1 MAESTIDRIRAA
13 LKDLRK
19 VTRVYRLYGRD
30 HPETDRIASG
40 FIHALL
46 PLLEDRGNLELEVDP
61 DQLRVGDTVVFED
74 DAASDFVEALYRE
87 GIERL
92 TLMPG
97 IEREELLNL
106 VHLLSLNLNLPGYE
120 EETLTSLLWQADMPH
135 IRYEAVEGLVEA
147 VEQSEAAA
155 AGELGMF
162 SDVLA
167 SILSTQ
173 SDSAADPMAAVA
185 GDPEQMGDPSGQTM
199 EGAYDDVPDYEG
211 DDEDEGITPG
221 KSTDHFQ
228 PDRATQATPFRKAL
242 LEAAAVAGVHKPVA
256 WSKERR
262 SSAMET
268 IEWAEEFRA
277 SLEVPAD
284 QIAEYWKLLG
294 SDTFDSM
301 LGSSLDATLF
311 LAARPVDGLPQEEAI
326 DLCRRGMDAALTN
339 RETGVYLRAMKVLDS
354 ILESEVFG
362 DERGPLFELEEDWSS
377 KETLLGVLNAL
388 DSMGEEAEEL
398 AGFIERGGW
407 ERALAVRDLLG
418 RIEDPTRA
426 EAVTD
431 ALLRALRNDPT
442 FLADNLKQLE
452 PDQLIP
458 LYSCMARSLH
468 PELQRQVRLSLHHP
482 DPEVRLHG
490 LGLVVQQHDENTW
503 RWLVPMVKDKDDRVR
518 QATLKLLNGAPIPQL
533 EKELRPL
540 MEAGE
545 FTRRGAAEM
554 RLLAE
559 CYGRAGGNGALA
571 VLHDLAFRKRWR
583 LFSSAIRPDVQ
594 AALWGLWATG
604 ADQARVDV
612 RRAAKSWLPGLKLAA
627 QEVVREM
634 EGSRG

>member
-1 MAESTIDRIRAA
+1 MSESTIDRIRGA

-30 HPETDRIASG
+30 HPETDRIASM
-40 FIHALL
+40 FIQTLV

-61 DQLRVGDTVVFED
+61 EQLRIGDTVVFED
-74 DAASDFVEALYRE
+74 DAASDFVETLYRE

-97 IEREELLNL
+97 IERAELLQL

-173 SDSAADPMAAVA
+173 AGEDLDPMAAVA
-185 GDPEQMGDPSGQTM
+185 GEPGEMGDPSGQTM
-199 EGAYDDVPDYEG
+199 EGTYADVASYDGDDDPGDVPA
-211 DDEDEGITPG
+211 
-221 KSTDHFQ
+221 KSTDHYR
-228 PDRATQATPFRKAL
+228 PDKVGEATQFKKAL

-294 SDTFDSM
+294 SDTFESM

-311 LAARPVDGLPQEEAI
+311 LAARPVEGLEQEEAI
-326 DLCRRGMDAALTN
+326 DLCRRGMDAALNN
-339 RETGVYLRAMKVLDS
+339 RETGVYLRAVKVLDS

-362 DERGPLFELEEDWSS
+362 DERSALFELEEDWTS
-377 KETLLGVLNAL
+377 KETLLEVFNAV
-388 DSMGEEAEEL
+388 DTVGEEPEEL
-398 AGFIERGGW
+398 ADFIERGSLP
-407 ERALAVRDLLG
+407 RALAVRDLLG

-426 EAVTD
+426 EVVTE

-442 FLADNLKQLE
+442 FLADNLKQLD

-482 DPEVRLHG
+482 PPRSG
-490 LGLVVQQHDENTW
+490 CTGWAWWSSSTTRTPGAGW
-503 RWLVPMVKDKDDRVR
+503 SRWSR
-518 QATLKLLNGAPIPQL
+518 
-533 EKELRPL
+533 
-540 MEAGE
+540 
-545 FTRRGAAEM
+545 TRT
-554 RLLAE
+554 
-559 CYGRAGGNGALA
+559 
-571 VLHDLAFRKRWR
+571 
-583 LFSSAIRPDVQ
+583 
-594 AALWGLWATG
+594 TG
-604 ADQARVDV
+604 CAR
-612 RRAAKSWLPGLKLAA
+612 RR
-627 QEVVREM
+627 
-634 EGSRG
+634 

>member
-19 VTRVYRLYGRD
+19 VTRVYRLYGRE
-30 HPETDRIASG
+30 HPETDRIASA
-40 FIHALL
+40 FIQSLL

-61 DQLRVGDTVVFED
+61 EQLRVGDTVVFED
-74 DAASDFVEALYRE
+74 DAASDFVETLYRE

-173 SDSAADPMAAVA
+173 AASTADPMAAVA
-185 GDPEQMGDPSGQTM
+185 GDPGEMGDLAEQTM
-199 EGAYDDVPDYEG
+199 EGTYVDVPSYEG
-211 DDEDEGITPG
+211 EDEDQGNEPG
-221 KSTDHFQ
+221 RSTDHYRA
-228 PDRATQATPFRKAL
+228 DRVGQATPFRKAL

-284 QIAEYWKLLG
+284 QIAEYWKVLG

-339 RETGVYLRAMKVLDS
+339 REAGVYLRAMKVLDS

-362 DERGPLFELEEDWSS
+362 DERGPLFELEEDWTS
-377 KETLLGVLNAL
+377 KDTLLAVFNAV
-388 DSMGEEAEEL
+388 DTMGEETEEL
-398 AGFIERGGW
+398 AAFVERGGLP
-407 ERALAVRDLLG
+407 RALVVRDLLG
-418 RIEDPTRA
+418 RIENPTRA

-442 FLADNLKQLE
+442 FLADNLKQLD

-482 DPEVRLHG
+482 APEVRKHG

-503 RWLVPMVKDKDDRVR
+503 RWLVPLVKDKDDQVR
-518 QATLKLLNGAPIPQL
+518 QTALKLLNGAPIPQL
-533 EKELRPL
+533 EKELRPEL
-540 MEAGE
+540 TVAE
-545 FTRRGAAEM
+545 FTARSETEM

-559 CYGRAGGNGALA
+559 CYARAGGKQA
-571 VLHDLAFRKRWR
+571 VKILHDLAFRSRWR
-583 LFSSAIRPDVQ
+583 LMSSARRPDVR

-604 ADQARVDV
+604 DDHAKLDV
-612 RRAAKSWLPGLKLAA
+612 RRAAKSWLPGLKAAA
-627 QEVVREM
+627 QEVLKEM
-634 EGSRG
+634 EGGRG